1 MEINKIKHI
10 GHIEFTIKSCP
21 LYVKQSAYLSL
32 KILKVE
38 DLNA

>member
-1 MEINKIKHI
+1 MKHI
-10 GHIEFTIKSCP
+10 GHIEFKINLS
-21 LYVKQSAYLSL
+21 LYYVELSAYHNL